1 MNLLVWALLAW
12 CVPLTAAAGWVAALR
27 RRYVV
32 VTVCGLSMTPAFH
45 PGDRV
50 LVRRGHGD
58 RLTAGALVVLPPPA
72 ARFDYPRQAA
82 GVRDPDRW
90 LMKRLA
96 AIPDDAVPEA
106 VRAAVPAVSVVPAGM
121 AVVLSDNPAGTDS
134 REWGFVPLTEI
145 AGAVVRIL
153 PSRGGNPPW
162 PATHPLLAHPAGAAP
177 GDRTVQEGSSSER
190 STMRSR
196 STMRREAVSGK
207 RTSILARQ
215 RYPNGSFARY
225 CSWYLQE
232 HVVEPRG
239 RNARRLR

>member
-106 VRAAVPAVSVVPAGM
+106 VRAAVPAMSVVPAGM

-162 PATHPLLAHPAGAAP
+162 PATHPPLAHPAGAAP
-177 GDRTVQEGSSSER
+177 DPCRIYIDLLNSGDMTPVRRGKAHR
-190 STMRSR
+190 S
-196 STMRREAVSGK
+196 G
-207 RTSILARQ
+207 
-215 RYPNGSFARY
+215 
-225 CSWYLQE
+225 
-232 HVVEPRG
+232 HRG
-239 RNARRLR
+239 RNAPRLRYEVSGSCMGTRKRRTS